1 MALAGVG
8 KVVLACSAAVFLAAC
23 EEGAN
28 FNLFENLK
36 AKGDSAD
43 SVDAAAPE
51 AQGTTI
57 EREVEAPE
65 IFQSQESALWDG
77 RPSLG
82 GIWVAH
88 PNVTD
93 PQRVMIRNLDN
104 GKFVIGALFRRE
116 RENPGPRLQVSSD
129 AAAELGL
136 LAGSP
141 VQFSVVALKRET
153 IVIEPEIE
161 MAEPANPDGE
171 IEATSLASMAASAIE
186 EATEGTAS
194 ASTSASAATATPAPR
209 PAASSSSKLEKPFI
223 QIGIYSVEA
232 NANQTAELL
241 RASGVVPSVKSFTSN
256 DKPYWRVIVGPAS
269 SSSDRSAV
277 LKKIKGLGF
286 GDAYPVTN

>member
-1 MALAGVG
+1 M
-8 KVVLACSAAVFLAAC
+8 
-23 EEGAN
+23 
-28 FNLFENLK
+28 
-36 AKGDSAD
+36 
-43 SVDAAAPE
+43 
-51 AQGTTI
+51 
-57 EREVEAPE
+57 
-65 IFQSQESALWDG
+65 
-77 RPSLG
+77 
-82 GIWVAH
+82 
-88 PNVTD
+88 
-93 PQRVMIRNLDN
+93 
-104 GKFVIGALFRRE
+104 
-116 RENPGPRLQVSSD
+116 
-129 AAAELGL
+129 
-136 LAGSP
+136 
-141 VQFSVVALKRET
+141 KRET

-161 MAEPANPDGE
+161 MAEPANPEGE

-194 ASTSASAATATPAPR
+194 ASASAATATPAPR

>member
-43 SVDAAAPE
+43 GVDAAAPE

-161 MAEPANPDGE
+161 MAEPANPEGE

-194 ASTSASAATATPAPR
+194 ASASAATATPAPR

>member
-1 MALAGVG
+1 M
-8 KVVLACSAAVFLAAC
+8 
-23 EEGAN
+23 
-28 FNLFENLK
+28 
-36 AKGDSAD
+36 
-43 SVDAAAPE
+43 
-51 AQGTTI
+51 
-57 EREVEAPE
+57 R
-65 IFQSQESALWDG
+65 
-77 RPSLG
+77 
-82 GIWVAH
+82 
-88 PNVTD
+88 
-93 PQRVMIRNLDN
+93 
-104 GKFVIGALFRRE
+104 
-116 RENPGPRLQVSSD
+116 SD

-161 MAEPANPDGE
+161 MAEPANPEGE

>member
-43 SVDAAAPE
+43 GVDAAAPE

>member
-43 SVDAAAPE
+43 GVDAAAPE

-241 RASGVVPSVKSFTSN
+241 RASGVVTSFFVGFPESAIP
-256 DKPYWRVIVGPAS
+256 KYHIPYHSRNKN
-269 SSSDRSAV
+269 RHNRRK
-277 LKKIKGLGF
+277 LKTIRF
-286 GDAYPVTN
+286 RRICQ

>member
-43 SVDAAAPE
+43 GVDAAAPE

-194 ASTSASAATATPAPR
+194 ASASAATATPAPR

>member
-43 SVDAAAPE
+43 GVDAAAPE

-161 MAEPANPDGE
+161 MAEPANPEGE

>member
-161 MAEPANPDGE
+161 MAEPANPEGE

-194 ASTSASAATATPAPR
+194 ASASAATATPAPR

-241 RASGVVPSVKSFTSN
+241 RASGVVPSVKSFNSN